1 LFRSY
6 ILKFYVISKPL
17 FVLFDLI
24 KYPDLDSVCTCLW
37 VDGASV
43 GTQKEGKMYRK
54 RGGLRECL
62 TIPSTNSN
70 VNRVRVHPLL
80 ASETNEGYTSNEQ
93 FHSLMV
99 SVALKASGVVE
110 SEIASRLGVS
120 LDLNF
125 VVTSLMSTKS
135 WTVVSASC
143 LSLAV

>member
-80 ASETNEGYTSNEQ
+80 ASETNEGYTCLQSACWFCSHLPKCSCKGICYTQ
-93 FHSLMV
+93 DA
-99 SVALKASGVVE
+99 AL
-110 SEIASRLGVS
+110 
-120 LDLNF
+120 F
-125 VVTSLMSTKS
+125 
-135 WTVVSASC
+135 
-143 LSLAV
+143 